1 MKNEKYRDSRNR
13 YKRKYYKKTAYS
25 KNHHQRWTIKE
36 INMIMDSDKTD
47 MEISK
52 IIGRS
57 VASIQTM
64 RNRILSESKSC
75 KNCIHLDKK
84 ITEEPCIICDHHNL
98 WERNGK
104 TNEDRK

>member
-13 YKRKYYKKTAYS
+13 YKKKYYKQTAYA
-25 KNHHQRWTIKE
+25 KNYHQRWTIKE

-64 RNRILSESKSC
+64 RNRLSESKSC

-84 ITEEPCIICDHHNL
+84 IIEEPCMICNHHDQ
-98 WERNGK
+98 WERY